1 MPKANNLTDSL
12 PKRSKVSGPTPA
24 NAAVAQELPSRVRC
38 DVDFDRPGRQ
48 AAYLKAPQSRD
59 TSGWGVVE
67 IPIYVFNNGK
77 GPTLL
82 LTGGV
87 HGDEYE
93 GQIAISRLAQ
103 TLDLT
108 SLKGRLILLPA
119 VNMPAAL
126 HGTRLSPIDG
136 RDMNRCFPG
145 NPKGTFSEMLAHFVD
160 SKVLPHVDVSVDMHT
175 AGHSAECVPST
186 NMHYVADAALRNK
199 TMHAAAAF
207 GAPYNVVFWGVD
219 EGATLTSSVERRGI
233 LSLGT
238 EIGGWG
244 RVSVEGVRI
253 GERGVRNMLRH
264 LGMASGKPDTVQ
276 RDGAKGTRHMMVRDA
291 NCYSFAPAGGIFEPR
306 HLAGDTVQSGQSA
319 GFLHF
324 IEDVDHAPIEVFYAA
339 SGVLWMAS
347 GPGRVQRGDCV
358 AVVMQDYA
366 EPRS

>member
-1 MPKANNLTDSL
+1 MPTAKK
-12 PKRSKVSGPTPA
+12 PKPPAKVAPIDTS
-24 NAAVAQELPSRVRC
+24 PSRIRC

-48 AAYLKAPQSRD
+48 ASYLKAPQSRN

-67 IPIYVFNNGK
+67 IPIYVFNNGE

-93 GQIAISRLAQ
+93 GQIAVSRLAH
-103 TLDLT
+103 TLKPEQI
-108 SLKGRLILLPA
+108 KGRLILIPA
-119 VNMPAAL
+119 VNIPAAL
-126 HGTRLSPIDG
+126 NGTRLGPIDG
-136 RDMNRCFPG
+136 RDLNRCFPG
-145 NPKGTFSEMLAHFVD
+145 NPKGTFSEMLAHFID
-160 SKVLPHVDVSVDMHT
+160 SRVLPHVDASVDLHT
-175 AGHSAECVPST
+175 AGHSADCVPST
-186 NMHYVADAALRNK
+186 NMHYVADAGMRK
-199 TMHAAAAF
+199 RTMAAAAAF

-233 LSLGT
+233 LSVGT

-253 GERGVRNMLRH
+253 GERGVRNVLKH
-264 LGMASGKPDTVQ
+264 LGMLAGRADTVQ
-276 RDGAKGTRHMMVRDA
+276 RDGAKGTRHMMVRDS
-291 NCYSFAPAGGIFEPR
+291 NCYSFAPSGGIFEPR
-306 HLAGDTVQSGQSA
+306 HVAGDTVKAGQSA

-324 IEDVDHAPIEVFYAA
+324 IEDLDHAPTELHYGA

-366 EPRS
+366 EPAS